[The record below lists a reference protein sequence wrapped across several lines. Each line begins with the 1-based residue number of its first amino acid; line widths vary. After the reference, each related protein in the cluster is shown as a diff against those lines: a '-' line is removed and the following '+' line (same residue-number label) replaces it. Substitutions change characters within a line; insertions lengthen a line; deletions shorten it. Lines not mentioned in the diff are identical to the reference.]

1 MGNNDYCVYIHTTP
15 SEKVYI
21 GITNQKVTHRW
32 GKDGNNYDHQVF
44 GNAVR
49 KYGWENIKHEI
60 LFDGLSLE
68 EAEKKERELI
78 AQYNATDRHCGY
90 NCTTG
95 GSVCRFSD
103 DTRKRIS
110 DSLTGRK
117 LSEEHRANIA
127 KCRMGWDFSE
137 ETRKRIG
144 AKHRNKVVSE
154 VAKEHLREA
163 HQWQAKRVAK
173 LSIDGEIIEVFNS
186 VGDAAKETGCSKYL
200 IRRVCQGKRQTTNG
214 FRWAFY
220 EGGDS
225 EEWQNQTTDTVMDTM

>member
-95 GSVCRFSD
+95 GAVCRFND
-103 DTRKRIS
+103 DARKRIS

-127 KCRMGWDFSE
+127 KCRTGWEFSE
-137 ETRKRIG
+137 ETLKKMSENRKGIYPNEETR
-144 AKHRNKVVSE
+144 KK
-154 VAKEHLREA
+154 LRDS
-163 HQWQAKRVAK
+163 HQWQAKPVAK
-173 LSIDGEIIEVFNS
+173 LSSDGEIIQVFAS
-186 VGDAAKETGCSKYL
+186 VGDAAKDTGCSKYL

-220 EGGDS
+220 EGGDL
-225 EEWQNQTTDTVMDTM
+225 EEWQRTTVTATGIM